1 MAEQRGGK
9 EFQVKQQLTTVQNAY
24 EKAKKENDYVYHER
38 IPDYK
43 TLSPIERA
51 AIAKATPI
59 KLPISEDFRDLFSTM
74 VPVTVNHGLQ
84 MFKSRKMEALNLEI
98 GKLRQAT
105 DLLNTAL
112 AAWNLPAAIED
123 VGGANK
129 VPQSLL
135 DKSQIIKDK
144 GGIGK
149 IDSMIAELP
158 PLLQRNNEILAE
170 TKRCL
175 ESEDRSDHE
184 LKTQF
189 GDRWSRTPSRQ
200 LNESLYAEI
209 KQYETII
216 ENAVKANKVIESKYK
231 QHRDGV
237 NLLSKSPSE
246 INSSLPAATPAA
258 ALQGTHVIKELRRL
272 MDEVDA
278 LKNVREVLESEMKT
292 MDSDAIQ
299 ARLITALQSSNS
311 MDEHSIIQEELDNL
325 VSPLRKQVRENIQEQ
340 EKLLGFIERANS
352 DFNREKGQNETGKMR
367 DEMLKNLA
375 SASDGYNEL
384 YSHLNEGIKVS

>member
-1 MAEQRGGK
+1 MK
-9 EFQVKQQLTTVQNAY
+9 DQL
-24 EKAKKENDYVYHER
+24 
-38 IPDYK
+38 
-43 TLSPIERA
+43 S
-51 AIAKATPI
+51 
-59 KLPISEDFRDLFSTM
+59 IS
-74 VPVTVNHGLQ
+74 
-84 MFKSRKMEALNLEI
+84 NL
-98 GKLRQAT
+98 R
-105 DLLNTAL
+105 AL

-123 VGGANK
+123 VSGLNK

-135 DKSQIIKDK
+135 DKSQTIKDK

-175 ESEDRSDHE
+175 ESEENSDRE

-189 GDRWSRTPSRQ
+189 GDRWTRTSSRQ

-216 ENAVKANKVIESKYK
+216 ENAIKANKVIESKYK

-246 INSSLPAATPAA
+246 ISSSLPAATPVA
-258 ALQGTHVIKELRRL
+258 ALQGTHIVKDLRRL

-278 LKNVREVLESEMKT
+278 LKNVREVLEAEMKT
-292 MDSDAIQ
+292 IDSDAIQ

-311 MDEHSIIQEELDNL
+311 LDEHSIIQEELDSL

-384 YSHLNEGIKVS
+384 YSHLNEGIKVSS